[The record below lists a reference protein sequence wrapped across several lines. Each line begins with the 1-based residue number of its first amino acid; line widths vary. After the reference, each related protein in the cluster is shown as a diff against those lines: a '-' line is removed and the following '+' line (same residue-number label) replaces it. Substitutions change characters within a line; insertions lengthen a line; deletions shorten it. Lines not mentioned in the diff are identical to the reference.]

1 MVMRGL
7 GLVGE
12 ADGRA
17 SGSGAALLVGSE
29 GKLCPGL
36 GGVLLAGGAGG
47 TCGSAGAGA
56 LGCLGGHGLTILGMA
71 IGTPPKPMTSSI
83 TGLSSSLE
91 LLGKGVLRASS
102 SWMSGWAGLGDRGQ
116 WAGLGRWACLGL
128 CRKKRVGDVLHK
140 LKTRL
145 GMTRPSPWARR
156 IWSGD
161 QERPWA
167 GSMKSQSLRVRAFA
181 FCPRRVEADFF
192 ISASSSA
199 SKDEAEA
206 SGAGLGVE
214 PDSGDWAW
222 AWPVT
227 TGGGA
232 LVGSVCPGW
241 ALPEPEAG

>member
-1 MVMRGL
+1 MVMRRL

-12 ADGRA
+12 ADGQA

-29 GKLCPGL
+29 GELCPGL

-47 TCGSAGAGA
+47 TCDSAGAGA

-91 LLGKGVLRASS
+91 LMGKGLLRASS
-102 SWMSGWAGLGDRGQ
+102 SWMSAQAGRVSETEGSGPGWADGLVSASVEGS
-116 WAGLGRWACLGL
+116 
-128 CRKKRVGDVLHK
+128 VLAMCFTSASGTLTPSF

-161 QERPWA
+161 QDRLWA
-167 GSMKSQSLRVRAFA
+167 GGFHLLPAA
-181 FCPRRVEADFF
+181 
-192 ISASSSA
+192 
-199 SKDEAEA
+199 
-206 SGAGLGVE
+206 
-214 PDSGDWAW
+214 
-222 AWPVT
+222 
-227 TGGGA
+227 GGG
-232 LVGSVCPGW
+232 
-241 ALPEPEAG
+241 